1 MYILDTN
8 ILIYYFK
15 GQGNVASAFASIA
28 PQEIA
33 VPRIVL
39 FELYVGIGK
48 SSASTKRREQL
59 GQILQWITILPF
71 DLATA
76 KAAAEVRVLLERKGT
91 SIRPIDGLIAGTAI
105 AHKARLV
112 THNVREFARVPNLEI
127 VDWF

>member
-33 VPRIVL
+33 VPTIVL

-71 DLATA
+71 DLDTA
-76 KAAAEVRVLLERKGT
+76 KAAAEVRSTG
-91 SIRPIDGLIAGTAI
+91 SAGTERNFDRTDRWANC
-105 AHKARLV
+105 R
-112 THNVREFARVPNLEI
+112 NCDRS
-127 VDWF
+127 